1 MSRINRSFSKLTQKI
16 TRTGKAIA
24 HRTSD
29 RHIRLAVTGLSGAG
43 KTAFITGLVEQ
54 LLNSGVIGENNALPL
69 WQVSREGRLYGVKRE
84 LQPDLILASFDHEQ
98 AMSALRLSPPKWP
111 ASTRNISELRL
122 AIRYRPEK
130 GILAKLTDS
139 ATLYLD
145 IVDYPGEW
153 LLDLPMLKQS
163 YRQWSMS
170 QSQREHILQ
179 RSACYP
185 AFSQALAALDLSAHA
200 VEAELKHI
208 AALYQALLL
217 DSVNHHGFY
226 YAQPGRMLLPGELID
241 APVLAFFPLFGLAD
255 EVLAARDQDDVGSAY
270 KVLTRRFD
278 EYKAKVITPFYKEYF
293 ANFDRQ
299 ILLVDC
305 FTPLNRGKAQFD
317 DMTQALNGIMESFK
331 FGQSNL
337 LKRLFAPKIDKLL
350 FAASKVDHITRDQQ
364 VNALS
369 LLTQLVKQSQ
379 KLAKFEGCDVEVMA
393 ISAIKATQHG
403 MVKSANAEVEVVHGR
418 ELVTGKLV
426 TLYPGEVPKNLPN
439 AEFWDAQGFNFT
451 QFAPPLIASA
461 TEGADFS
468 HIRLDHLLQY
478 ILGDKLE

>member
-1 MSRINRSFSKLTQKI
+1 MSRINRSFSKLSKKVSHT
-16 TRTGKAIA
+16 TKALA

-43 KTAFITGLVEQ
+43 KTAFITGLVDQ
-54 LLNSGVIGENNALPL
+54 LLNSGVIGESNQLPL
-69 WQVSREGRLYGVKRE
+69 WQVSREARLYGVKRD
-84 LQPDLILASFDHEQ
+84 LQPDLTVASFDYEQ
-98 AMSALRLSPPKWP
+98 AMSALRSSPPHWP
-111 ASTRNISELRL
+111 ASTRSISELRL
-122 AIRYRPEK
+122 AIRYQPEK

-153 LLDLPMLKQS
+153 LLDLPMLKQT
-163 YRQWSMS
+163 YRQWSVV
-170 QSQREHILQ
+170 QSQREQVLK
-179 RSACYP
+179 RSSYYP
-185 AFSQALAALDLSAHA
+185 AFSEALAGLNLSAKA
-200 VEAELKHI
+200 DEAELKQI
-208 AALYQALLL
+208 AALYQQLLL
-217 DSVNHHGFY
+217 DSVNNHGFY
-226 YAQPGRMLLPGELID
+226 YAQPGRMLLPGELAD
-241 APVLAFFPLFGLAD
+241 APVLAFFPLFGLSD
-255 EVLAARDQDDVGSAY
+255 SVLAEREKDDVDSAY
-270 KVLTRRFD
+270 HVLMKRFD

-293 ANFDRQ
+293 AKFDRQ

-337 LKRLFAPKIDKLL
+337 LKRLFSPRIDKLL

-364 VNALS
+364 GNVLS

-379 KLAKFEGCDVEVMA
+379 KQAKFEGCDVEVMA
-393 ISAIKATQHG
+393 ISAIKATKHA
-403 MVKSANAEVEVVHGR
+403 MVKSGSTEVEVVHGR
-418 ELVTGKLV
+418 ALSTGEPV
-426 TLYPGEVPKNLPN
+426 TLYPGEVPRNLPKS
-439 AEFWDAQGFNFT
+439 EFWDTQGFDFM
-451 QFAPPLIASA
+451 QFAPPLIEAE

-478 ILGDKLE
+478 ILGDKLR